1 MSIRSDCSFSIICEE
16 ESSFFFHFQE
26 LSNFVH
32 AHTIFYNHEIK
43 HNISK
48 LMLQFCIFSVRRYCI
63 NWTQLQHFS
72 GGQWLIY
79 KQLFPLFHKYIYVH
93 SLCTDRRLKHKH
105 LFFKFEQV
113 PSYITVRGN
122 LQWTASITT
131 NRFL

>member
-1 MSIRSDCSFSIICEE
+1 
-16 ESSFFFHFQE
+16 
-26 LSNFVH
+26 
-32 AHTIFYNHEIK
+32 
-43 HNISK
+43 
-48 LMLQFCIFSVRRYCI
+48 MLLFCIFSVRRYCI

-122 LQWTASITT
+122 LQWTASVTT
-131 NRFL
+131 NRFLLLNVKITWPTFAPLMLLQVCKYQRSTMNYLKNITSFKQTSYVLQY